1 VTETPFLARV
11 DAHTAPEI
19 PLPITATFIA
29 TATLL
34 ICFLIAGEIVVAAI
48 GLHSDYK
55 QNYVSFT
62 IFAIQLRP
70 VSKFKN
76 DTSLEKSPFWAF
88 ALCSLHLNAFSGS
101 TSCGSEAGFVASPVE
116 TKRIQQFL

>member
-48 GLHSDYK
+48 GLHS
-55 QNYVSFT
+55 
-62 IFAIQLRP
+62 
-70 VSKFKN
+70 
-76 DTSLEKSPFWAF
+76 FWAF